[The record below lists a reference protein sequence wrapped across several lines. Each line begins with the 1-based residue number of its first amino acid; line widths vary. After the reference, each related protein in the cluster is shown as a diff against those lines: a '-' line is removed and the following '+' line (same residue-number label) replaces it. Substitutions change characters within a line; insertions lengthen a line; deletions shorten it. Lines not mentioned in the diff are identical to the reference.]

1 MIDLI
6 TGYKGTAHITAAEDA
21 MFNAGLIGN
30 GNYVYMVGNKF
41 AYQIISNNCVRILD
55 GLAIFQGRKFHVE
68 DYEDVIIDTG
78 NADKYRNDLICAR
91 YEKDT
96 STGVE
101 SMSFVVKKGAESD
114 TAASDP
120 EYTSGNM
127 NGGATVVEVP
137 LYRVKLTALDITSVE
152 KMDDWA
158 ELPAITALGFASAV
172 TYETTIGTAW
182 TAESSVFKQ
191 IIEVAGI
198 KSTDDPIVDLVTT
211 TSNFKA
217 EQEAFGK
224 VFKITTDFNKIT
236 AYASEETETA
246 VNIQLKVVR

>member
-6 TGYKGTAHITAAEDA
+6 TGYKGQAHITAAEDA
-21 MFNAGLIGN
+21 MFNAGLVGS
-30 GNYVYMVGNKF
+30 GNYVYMVGNKMN
-41 AYQIISNNCVRILD
+41 YQIISNNCVRILD
-55 GLAIFQGRKFHVE
+55 GLAIFQGRKFYVE
-68 DYEDVIIDTG
+68 DFEDCIIDTG

-101 SMSFVVKKGAESD
+101 SMSFVVKKGAESG

-120 EYTSGNM
+120 EYITGNM
-127 NGGATVVEVP
+127 NDGATVVEVP
-137 LYRVKLTALDITSVE
+137 LYRVKLTALDIVSVE
-152 KMDDWA
+152 KMDDWT
-158 ELPAITALGFASAV
+158 ELPAITASGFAVSA
-172 TYETTIGTAW
+172 TYEATIGTAW
-182 TAESSVFKQ
+182 TAEGSVFKQ
-191 IIEVAGI
+191 TIEVAGI
-198 KSTDDPIVDLVTT
+198 KSTDNPIVDLITT
-211 TSNFKA
+211 TSNFEA

>member
-6 TGYKGTAHITAAEDA
+6 TGYKGQAHITAAEDA
-21 MFNAGLIGN
+21 MFNAALVGN
-30 GNYVYMVGNKF
+30 GNYVYMVGNKMN
-41 AYQIISNNCVRILD
+41 YQIISNNCVRILD
-55 GLAIFQGRKFHVE
+55 GLAIFQGRKFYVE
-68 DYEDVIIDTG
+68 EFEDCIIDTG
-78 NADKYRNDLICAR
+78 NADMYRNDLICAR

-96 STGVE
+96 TTGAE
-101 SMSFVVKKGAESD
+101 SMSFVVKRGTESS
-114 TAASDP
+114 TAAADP

-127 NGGATVVEVP
+127 NSGATVVEVP
-137 LYRVKLTALDITSVE
+137 LYRVKLEALNITAVE
-152 KMDDWA
+152 KMDDWN

-172 TYETTIGTAW
+172 TYEATISTTW
-182 TAESSVFKQ
+182 TAEGSVFKQ
-191 IIEVAGI
+191 TIEVAGI
-198 KSTDDPIVDLVTT
+198 KSTDDPIVDLITT

-236 AYASEETETA
+236 VYASEKTETA